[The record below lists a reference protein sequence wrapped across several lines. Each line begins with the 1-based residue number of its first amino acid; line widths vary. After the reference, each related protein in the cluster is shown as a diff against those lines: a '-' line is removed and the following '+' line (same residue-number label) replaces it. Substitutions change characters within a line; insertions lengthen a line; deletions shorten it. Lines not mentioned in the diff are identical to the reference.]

1 VFKVNIE
8 IEKNMHID
16 FGEIVE
22 TPEKCVYWRSRK
34 IQVNNK

>member
-22 TPEKCVYWRSRK
+22 TPEKSSEP
-34 IQVNNK
+34 